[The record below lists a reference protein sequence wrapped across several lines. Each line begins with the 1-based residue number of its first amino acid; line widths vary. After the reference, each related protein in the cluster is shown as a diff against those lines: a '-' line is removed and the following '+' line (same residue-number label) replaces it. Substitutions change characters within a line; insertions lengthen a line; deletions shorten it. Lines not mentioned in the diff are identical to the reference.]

1 MTSTQQFG
9 TAAHNANLTAQNL
22 NQGSSETKSTV
33 VVVLCPV
40 VNGNQIYRAENNG
53 NVIQTVAQGKALN
66 RLTDLLTVAGTT
78 APVLEVLGPRGGAAV
93 SIDERVKLK
102 DSAAMILRYTV
113 NGNVERLQ
121 KLISEALFKV
131 AEKAANDNTTLAS
144 YASRFGVHAIAVTS
158 ESGSHVVVN
167 SLRDQLEAIERN
179 EGNFI
184 PALKANVDQINAPV
198 INWNETKADIVLLE
212 GAALSFVVR
221 SETTRVNF
229 LINPIKGNKVANAL
243 DVFKRENQ
251 SSVSIEEKGEALIEI
266 GYELAAMPDEEI
278 ALAYESERA
287 DFLEGAGEAA
297 SESEEENDLET
308 EDDAEESDDEETED
322 EDGDDFDAAET
333 LAGILLNAE
342 LDRAGLKKLV
352 FVAGGKVFTSDTE
365 ETLTTKL
372 LDLVAGL
379 EYNELFT
386 FLLAANEKLGGNEA
400 LATYIH
406 AESEEVQ
413 DEDDGVDEE
422 DDSETVEEDSE
433 DADEDDSD
441 EGDSEEDSEDGE
453 EDEDGEDED
462 ATFDPQ
468 TEFASLIA
476 QDVGEG
482 ELNREAIRAI
492 ARSESFG
499 ITTFKKHSATDIL
512 ELILNAI
519 AETEFADTEEFE
531 QLVRTLGEI
540 EVVADH
546 FPSFVG
552 YEVNPVDYT
561 ELFQF
566 EGGELSHDQRV
577 AALEA
582 AGEEIEND
590 GKVAVLKQFEQYR
603 LENGYVAD
611 EDEDGED
618 ESAEEDQD
626 AEDQDDEDSET
637 AEEDDAEESEEDEE
651 QNDENFVEESSS
663 NDLGTF
669 LRVRQEQTLLVNFTM
684 TDRDTFENISEEL
697 ADQAGVNY
705 RVPFNMTDEVEGAMY
720 LPLTVATDLLS
731 GSAALPFMSERS
743 TFNVETYS
751 EKLGNTMRSQLDAL
765 LYEGRL
771 DAGQDPYESGLV
783 LGDFIDD
790 EDELD
795 EDDLSEEYLNEMIG
809 DHVPMASL
817 YNAHVS
823 VRPVTVDTES
833 TVLNTVVLNIALP
846 CIWGLDKKKVASLVQ
861 SAYNRVIAH
870 VGETDMKVYVGFTLN
885 AGSLVSDE
893 ALRNVVKAVSD
904 MASDEIEVA
913 SYTTNDVQ
921 RVNESDDLMEAAI
934 SLGTTNLPLILLSSG
949 VAEAA
954 FANGGDLTLLLS
966 DVSGVVADE
975 DEDEADE

>member
-22 NQGSSETKSTV
+22 NQGSSGTKSTV
-33 VVVLCPV
+33 VVLLCPT

-53 NVIQTVAQGKALN
+53 NVTQTVAQGKALN
-66 RLTDLLTVAGTT
+66 RLTDLLAVAGTD
-78 APVLEVLGPRGGAAV
+78 AAVLEVLGTRGGAAA

-158 ESGSHVVVN
+158 ESSSHVVVN

-179 EGNFI
+179 EANFV

-221 SETTRVNF
+221 SEVTRVNF
-229 LINPIKGNKVANAL
+229 LINPIKGNKVGNAL

-251 SSVSIEEKGEALIEI
+251 STVTIEEKADALIAI
-266 GYELAAMPDEEI
+266 GYDLGAMPDEEI
-278 ALAYESERA
+278 VLAYNSERA

-297 SESEEENDLET
+297 TESEENDLET
-308 EDDAEESDDEETED
+308 EDGVEEGDDEETEED
-322 EDGDDFDAAET
+322 EDSEEFDAAET
-333 LAGILLNAE
+333 LAGILLNAN

-372 LDLVAGL
+372 LDLVGAFD
-379 EYNELFT
+379 YNELFA
-386 FLLAANEKLGGNEA
+386 FILAANEKLGGNDA
-400 LATYIH
+400 LATYIY
-406 AESEEVQ
+406 AESEEVNDDGEETEEDSE
-413 DEDDGVDEE
+413 DED
-422 DDSETVEEDSE
+422 DSE
-433 DADEDDSD
+433 DADEDQDD
-441 EGDSEEDSEDGE
+441 AEDS

-462 ATFDPQ
+462 ATFDPVS
-468 TEFASLIA
+468 EFASLIA
-476 QDVGEG
+476 AEVGEG
-482 ELNREAIRAI
+482 ELNRDAVRVI
-492 ARSESFG
+492 ARSASFG
-499 ITTFKKHSATDIL
+499 LTTFKKQSATDIL
-512 ELILNAI
+512 ELILNAL
-519 AETEFADTEEFE
+519 AETEFSDVEEFE
-531 QLVRTLGEI
+531 QLVRELGEN
-540 EVVADH
+540 ETVAAH

-566 EGGELSHDQRV
+566 EGGELSHVHRV
-577 AALEA
+577 AALES

-603 LENGYVAD
+603 LDNGYVAD
-611 EDEDGED
+611 EDGED
-618 ESAEEDQD
+618 EDQDEDQD
-626 AEDQDDEDSET
+626 EEGSESADEETEEGDDE
-637 AEEDDAEESEEDEE
+637 AEEAEE

-669 LRVRQEQTLLVNFTM
+669 LRVRQEQTLLVNFTL

-705 RVPFNMTDEVEGAMY
+705 RVPFNLTDEVEGAMY

-731 GSAALPFMSERS
+731 GSASMPFMSERS

-771 DAGQDPYESGLV
+771 EAGQDPYENGLV

-790 EDELD
+790 EDEID
-795 EDDLSEEYLNEMIG
+795 EDDLSEEYLSDLIG
-809 DHVPMASL
+809 DHIPMASL

-846 CIWGLDKKKVASLVQ
+846 CIWGLDKKKVSALVQ

-893 ALRNVVKAVSD
+893 ALRNVVKSVSD

-921 RVNESDDLMEAAI
+921 RVNEADDLMEAAM

-966 DVSGVVADE
+966 DVSGIIADE
-975 DEDEADE
+975 DEDEAGE

>member
-22 NQGSSETKSTV
+22 NQGSSGTKSTV
-33 VVVLCPV
+33 VVLLCPT

-53 NVIQTVAQGKALN
+53 NVTQTVAQGKALN
-66 RLTDLLTVAGTT
+66 RLTDLLAIAGND
-78 APVLEVLGPRGGAAV
+78 AAVLEVLGTRGGAAA

-158 ESGSHVVVN
+158 ESSSHGVVN

-179 EGNFI
+179 EANFV

-198 INWNETKADIVLLE
+198 INWNETKAEVVLLE

-221 SETTRVNF
+221 SEVSRVNF
-229 LINPIKGNKVANAL
+229 LINPIKGNKVGNAL

-251 SSVSIEEKGEALIEI
+251 SSVSIEEKAEALIAI
-266 GYELAAMPDEEI
+266 GYDLGAMPDEEI
-278 ALAYESERA
+278 ALAYQSERA

-297 SESEEENDLET
+297 AESEEENDLET
-308 EDDAEESDDEETED
+308 EDDAEESEEETEEGDDEEE
-322 EDGDDFDAAET
+322 FDAAET
-333 LAGILLNAE
+333 LAGILLNAN

-372 LDLVAGL
+372 LDLVGAF
-379 EYNELFT
+379 EYNELFA
-386 FLLAANEKLGGNEA
+386 FLIAANEKLGGNEA

-406 AESEEVQ
+406 AESEEVNDDVPEEDSEEDSE
-413 DEDDGVDEE
+413 DED
-422 DDSETVEEDSE
+422 DSE
-433 DADEDDSD
+433 DADEDQDD
-441 EGDSEEDSEDGE
+441 EDQDDEDQD
-453 EDEDGEDED
+453 DEDGEDED
-462 ATFDPQ
+462 ATFDPVS
-468 TEFASLIA
+468 EFASLVA
-476 QDVGEG
+476 AEVGEG
-482 ELNREAIRAI
+482 ELNRDAVRVI
-492 ARSESFG
+492 ARSASFG
-499 ITTFKKHSATDIL
+499 LTTFKKQSATDIL
-512 ELILNAI
+512 ELILNAL
-519 AETEFADTEEFE
+519 AETEFADVEEFE
-531 QLVRTLGEI
+531 QLVRELGEN
-540 EVVADH
+540 ETVAAH

-611 EDEDGED
+611 DEDEAED
-618 ESAEEDQD
+618 LEDDEEAD
-626 AEDQDDEDSET
+626 AENADI
-637 AEEDDAEESEEDEE
+637 DAEEEADAENDDIDAEEAEE

-669 LRVRQEQTLLVNFTM
+669 LRVRQEQTLLVNFTL

-697 ADQAGVNY
+697 ADQSGVNY
-705 RVPFNMTDEVEGAMY
+705 RVPFNLTDEVEGAMY

-771 DAGQDPYESGLV
+771 EAGQDPYEHGLV

-790 EDELD
+790 EDEID
-795 EDDLSEEYLNEMIG
+795 EDDLSEEYLSELIG

-846 CIWGLDKKKVASLVQ
+846 CIWGLDKKKVSALVT
-861 SAYNRVIAH
+861 SAYNRVVSHI
-870 VGETDMKVYVGFTLN
+870 GETDMKVYVGFTLN

-893 ALRNVVKAVSD
+893 ALRNVVKSVSD

-921 RVNESDDLMEAAI
+921 RVNEADDLMEAAM

-949 VAEAA
+949 VADAA

-966 DVSGVVADE
+966 DVSGIVADE
-975 DEDEADE
+975 DEDESEE